1 MSEANGS
8 DVRVFRGRS
17 LEEVLP
23 QIREELG
30 PDAIITRQREGLQ
43 GGIAGFF
50 QKQFVEVEARAGS
63 PSVQATGARRRSP
76 VLDIYDDDDS
86 VAPPPA
92 LPVEGDDEATS
103 EGLSSPAIQAMLE
116 QAAPFADYLSAADRA
131 QRETAA
137 EREVE
142 PDVEAALD
150 SLARA
155 RGVEDPAGEASFE
168 AEEQAT
174 AEPRPVEE
182 PADQAA
188 ASTHLEPVR
197 RSSPPAGRIQRRST
211 RPASADKIEETLCAS
226 GLSPR
231 LARAIVDE
239 TVAHL
244 LPFGFP
250 SELKTMVRQELA
262 RRIPTQATW
271 SGVGRRIGFV
281 GSGGSGKTLAVARL
295 AAAYAEGGDAPV
307 SVFSL
312 RPRDG
317 GDELRDLLDRFDVPV
332 HVVDGPEPARARM
345 RQLPDEAVVVVDTP
359 AVRPQDERAVAEL
372 ADELKKMLYEIH
384 LTLPATVSTASARE
398 LVADL
403 APLGISRICLTHLD
417 ETSHIG
423 GAVEVAV
430 RAGKPFSYVGSGTGV
445 AEGLEPAEPD
455 ALAALVLP

>member
-1 MSEANGS
+1 VSEANGS

-50 QKQFVEVEARAGS
+50 QKQFVEVEARAGT
-63 PSVQATGARRRSP
+63 PSVQTTASGRRRTP
-76 VLDIYDDDDS
+76 VLDIYDEDDS

-137 EREVE
+137 EHEVE

-155 RGVEDPAGEASFE
+155 RGVEDPAGEASGIE

-197 RSSPPAGRIQRRST
+197 RQQPARRST
-211 RPASADKIEETLCAS
+211 RPASADKLEETLCGS

-250 SELKTMVRQELA
+250 SELKAMVRQELA

-295 AAAYAEGGDAPV
+295 AAAYSEGGDQPV

-359 AVRPQDERAVAEL
+359 AVRPQDDRAVAAL

>member
-1 MSEANGS
+1 MSEANGQEI
-8 DVRVFRGRS
+8 RVFRGRS

-23 QIREELG
+23 QIRDELG

-50 QKQFVEVEARAGS
+50 QKQFVEVEARPGT
-63 PSVQATGARRRSP
+63 PRVQTQRRTP
-76 VLDIYDDDDS
+76 VLDIYDEDD

-92 LPVEGDDEATS
+92 VPLDGDDEATS

-116 QAAPFADYLSAADRA
+116 QAAPFADYLNAADRA
-131 QRETAA
+131 QRETSV
-137 EREVE
+137 EREVD
-142 PDVEAALD
+142 PDVEAALE

-155 RGVEDPAGEASFE
+155 RGVEDPAGEAGGKE

-188 ASTHLEPVR
+188 ASTHLEPVGR
-197 RSSPPAGRIQRRST
+197 SAAARRPRSS
-211 RPASADKIEETLCAS
+211 RPAAADTIEETLCGS

-244 LPFGFP
+244 LPFALP
-250 SELKTMVRQELA
+250 SDLKHLVRQELA

-271 SGVGRRIGFV
+271 AGVGRRIGFV
-281 GSGGSGKTLAVARL
+281 GSGGSGKTLTVARL
-295 AAAYAEGGDAPV
+295 AAAYAEGGDLPV

-317 GDELRDLLDRFDVPV
+317 GDELRDLLSRVDVDV

-345 RQLPDEAVVVVDTP
+345 RGLPEDAIVVLDTP
-359 AVRPQDERAVAEL
+359 AVRAQDEGALAAL
-372 ADELKKMLYEIH
+372 ADELKKTLYEIH

-403 APLGISRICLTHLD
+403 APLGISRIALTHLD

-423 GAVEVAV
+423 GAVEVAI
-430 RAGKPFSYVGSGTGV
+430 RGGKPFSYVGTGTGV
-445 AEGLEPAEPD
+445 ADGLEPAEAD

>member
-1 MSEANGS
+1 VSEANGG

-30 PDAIITRQREGLQ
+30 ADAIITRQREGLQ

-50 QKQFVEVEARAGS
+50 QKQFVEVEARAGT
-63 PSVQATGARRRSP
+63 PRVQTTGRRAP
-76 VLDIYDDDDS
+76 VLDVYDDDDS

-92 LPVEGDDEATS
+92 VPIDGDDDATS

-131 QRETAA
+131 QRETSA
-137 EREVE
+137 EREVD
-142 PDVEAALD
+142 PDVEAALE
-150 SLARA
+150 SLARD
-155 RGVEDPAGEASFE
+155 RGVEDPAAGARLE

-182 PADQAA
+182 PGDQAA
-188 ASTHLEPVR
+188 ASTHLERVPQARPARAR
-197 RSSPPAGRIQRRST
+197 RS
-211 RPASADKIEETLCAS
+211 RPAAADTIEETLCGS

-244 LPFGFP
+244 LPFGLP
-250 SELKTMVRQELA
+250 NELKLMVRQELA
-262 RRIPTQATW
+262 RRIPTQAAW
-271 SGVGRRIGFV
+271 GGVGRRIGFV

-295 AAAYAEGGDAPV
+295 AAAYSEGGDLPV
-307 SVFSL
+307 SVFTL
-312 RPRDG
+312 RPRDD

-345 RQLPDEAVVVVDTP
+345 RQMPDESIVVVDTP
-359 AVRPQDERAVAEL
+359 AVRPQDERAVSAL
-372 ADELKKMLYEIH
+372 ADELKRMLYEIH

-403 APLGISRICLTHLD
+403 TPLGISRICLTHLD

-423 GAVEVAV
+423 GAVEVAI
-430 RAGKPFSYVGSGTGV
+430 RGGKPFSYVGTGTGV

>member
-1 MSEANGS
+1 
-8 DVRVFRGRS
+8 
-17 LEEVLP
+17 
-23 QIREELG
+23 
-30 PDAIITRQREGLQ
+30 
-43 GGIAGFF
+43 
-50 QKQFVEVEARAGS
+50 
-63 PSVQATGARRRSP
+63 
-76 VLDIYDDDDS
+76 
-86 VAPPPA
+86 
-92 LPVEGDDEATS
+92 VEGDDEATS

-131 QRETAA
+131 QRESAG
-137 EREVE
+137 EEVG

-155 RGVEDPAGEASFE
+155 RGVEDPASGPGIE

-197 RSSPPAGRIQRRST
+197 RKQPARRSM
-211 RPASADKIEETLCAS
+211 RPASADTIEETLCGS

-295 AAAYAEGGDAPV
+295 AAAYAEGGHMPV

-317 GDELRDLLDRFDVPV
+317 GDELRDLLERFDVEV

-345 RQLPDEAVVVVDTP
+345 RGLPEDAIVVLDTP
-359 AVRPQDERAVAEL
+359 AVRPQEERAVAAL

-423 GAVEVAV
+423 GAVEVAI
-430 RAGKPFSYVGSGTGV
+430 RGGKPFSYVGSGTGV

>member
-1 MSEANGS
+1 
-8 DVRVFRGRS
+8 
-17 LEEVLP
+17 
-23 QIREELG
+23 
-30 PDAIITRQREGLQ
+30 
-43 GGIAGFF
+43 
-50 QKQFVEVEARAGS
+50 
-63 PSVQATGARRRSP
+63 
-76 VLDIYDDDDS
+76 
-86 VAPPPA
+86 
-92 LPVEGDDEATS
+92 
-103 EGLSSPAIQAMLE
+103 MLE

-131 QRETAA
+131 QREASA

-155 RGVEDPAGEASFE
+155 RGVEDPAGGPGIE
-168 AEEQAT
+168 AEDQAT

-197 RSSPPAGRIQRRST
+197 RPSAPARRST
-211 RPASADKIEETLCAS
+211 RPASADRIEETLCGS

-295 AAAYAEGGDAPV
+295 AAAYAEGGDQPV

-332 HVVDGPEPARARM
+332 HVVDGPDPARARM
-345 RQLPDEAVVVVDTP
+345 RQMPDEAIVVVDTP
-359 AVRPQDERAVAEL
+359 AVRPQDERAVAAL

-423 GAVEVAV
+423 GAVEVAI

>member
-1 MSEANGS
+1 VSESNGGE
-8 DVRVFRGRS
+8 VRVFRGRS

-50 QKQFVEVEARAGS
+50 QKQFVEIEARAGV
-63 PSVQATGARRRSP
+63 PSVQTSPSGRRRAP

-92 LPVEGDDEATS
+92 IPVEGDDDATS

-131 QRETAA
+131 QRES
-137 EREVE
+137 EGSGVG

-155 RGVEDPAGEASFE
+155 GGVEDPTGVPGFE
-168 AEEQAT
+168 AEDQAT

-188 ASTHLEPVR
+188 ASTNLQPVR
-197 RSSPPAGRIQRRST
+197 RA
-211 RPASADKIEETLCAS
+211 RPARRRIERPAAAGTIEETLCGS

-239 TVAHL
+239 TVTHL

-281 GSGGSGKTLAVARL
+281 GSGGSGKTLAAARL
-295 AAAYAEGGDAPV
+295 AAAYSEGGDLPV
-307 SVFSL
+307 SVFTL

-317 GDELRDLLDRFDVPV
+317 GGELRDLLDRFDVDV

-345 RQLPDEAVVVVDTP
+345 RQLPEDAIVVVDTP
-359 AVRPQDERAVAEL
+359 AVRPQDERAVAAL

>member
-1 MSEANGS
+1 VSEANGGEI
-8 DVRVFRGRS
+8 RVFRGRS

-50 QKQFVEVEARAGS
+50 QKQFVEVEARAGTH
-63 PSVQATGARRRSP
+63 VQATARRAP
-76 VLDIYDDDDS
+76 VLDVYDDDDS
-86 VAPPPA
+86 AAPPRAVP
-92 LPVEGDDEATS
+92 LDGDDDATS
-103 EGLSSPAIQAMLE
+103 EGLTSPAIQAMLE
-116 QAAPFADYLSAADRA
+116 QAAPFADYLNAADRA
-131 QRETAA
+131 QRETSA
-137 EREVE
+137 EHEVD
-142 PDVEAALD
+142 PDVEAALE

-155 RGVEDPAGEASFE
+155 RGVEDPAGGPGLE
-168 AEEQAT
+168 AEVQAA

-182 PADQAA
+182 PAGQAA

-197 RSSPPAGRIQRRST
+197 RAKSVPAARS
-211 RPASADKIEETLCAS
+211 RPASADTIEETLCAS

-239 TVAHL
+239 TVTHL

-250 SELKTMVRQELA
+250 NELKTMVRQELA

-295 AAAYAEGGDAPV
+295 AATYAEGGDLPV

-312 RPRDG
+312 RPRDE
-317 GDELRDLLDRFDVPV
+317 GDELRDLLDRFDVDV

-345 RQLPDEAVVVVDTP
+345 RQMPEESIVVVDTP
-359 AVRPQDERAVAEL
+359 AVRPQDDRAVAALAAEL
-372 ADELKKMLYEIH
+372 MKMLYEIH

-403 APLGISRICLTHLD
+403 QPLGISRIALTHLD

-423 GAVEVAV
+423 GAVEVAI
-430 RAGKPFSYVGSGTGV
+430 RGGKPFSYVGAGTGV
-445 AEGLEPAEPD
+445 SEGLEPAEPD

>member
-1 MSEANGS
+1 VSESNGAE
-8 DVRVFRGRS
+8 VRVFRGRS

-30 PDAIITRQREGLQ
+30 ADAIITRQREGLQ

-50 QKQFVEVEARAGS
+50 QKQFVEVEARAGT
-63 PSVQATGARRRSP
+63 PSVSTSARRAP
-76 VLDIYDDDDS
+76 VLDVYDDDDS
-86 VAPPPA
+86 VAPPRA
-92 LPVEGDDEATS
+92 LPLEGDDDATS
-103 EGLSSPAIQAMLE
+103 EGLTSPAIQAMLE
-116 QAAPFADYLSAADRA
+116 QAAPFADYLNAADRA
-131 QRETAA
+131 QRETSA
-137 EREVE
+137 EREVD
-142 PDVEAALD
+142 PDVEAALE

-155 RGVEDPAGEASFE
+155 RGVEDPTGVPGFE

-188 ASTHLEPVR
+188 ASTHLEPVA
-197 RSSPPAGRIQRRST
+197 RSRAASV
-211 RPASADKIEETLCAS
+211 RPSRPSSADTIEETLCGS

-231 LARAIVDE
+231 LARSVVDE

-271 SGVGRRIGFV
+271 GGIGRRIGFV
-281 GSGGSGKTLAVARL
+281 GSGGSGKTLTVARL
-295 AAAYAEGGDAPV
+295 AAAYAEGGDLPV
-307 SVFSL
+307 SVFTL
-312 RPRDG
+312 RPRDD
-317 GDELRDLLDRFDVPV
+317 GDELRDLLERFDVPV
-332 HVVDGPEPARARM
+332 YVVDGPEPARARM
-345 RQLPDEAVVVVDTP
+345 RQMPDESIVVVDTP
-359 AVRPQDERAVAEL
+359 AVRPQDDGAVAALAAEL
-372 ADELKKMLYEIH
+372 MKMLYEIH

-403 APLGISRICLTHLD
+403 QPLGISRICLTHLD

-423 GAVEVAV
+423 GAVEVAI
-430 RAGKPFSYVGSGTGV
+430 RGGKPFSYVGSGTSV

>member
-1 MSEANGS
+1 VSEANGG
-8 DVRVFRGRS
+8 DVRIFRGRS

-30 PDAIITRQREGLQ
+30 ADAIITRQREGLQ

-50 QKQFVEVEARAGS
+50 QKQFVEVEARAGT
-63 PSVQATGARRRSP
+63 PRVQSTSRRTP
-76 VLDIYDDDDS
+76 VLDVYDDDDS
-86 VAPPPA
+86 VAPPRA
-92 LPVEGDDEATS
+92 IPVDDDDEATS

-116 QAAPFADYLSAADRA
+116 QAAPFADYLGAADRA
-131 QRETAA
+131 QRESAGS
-137 EREVE
+137 EVG

-155 RGVEDPAGEASFE
+155 RGVEDPTGVPGFE

-197 RSSPPAGRIQRRST
+197 RREPARRST
-211 RPASADKIEETLCAS
+211 RPASADTIEETLTGS

-250 SELKTMVRQELA
+250 SELKVMVRQELA

-295 AAAYAEGGDAPV
+295 AAAYAEGGDLPV
-307 SVFSL
+307 TVFSL
-312 RPRDG
+312 RPRDD
-317 GDELRDLLDRFDVPV
+317 GDELRDLLDRFDVAV

-345 RQLPDEAVVVVDTP
+345 RGLPEDSIVVVDTP
-359 AVRPQDERAVAEL
+359 AVRPQEDRAVAAL

-403 APLGISRICLTHLD
+403 EPLGVSRICLTHLD

-423 GAVEVAV
+423 GAVEVAI
-430 RAGKPFSYVGSGTGV
+430 RGGKPFSFVGSGTGV
-445 AEGLEPAEPD
+445 SEGLEPAEPD

>member
-1 MSEANGS
+1 VSEANGGE
-8 DVRVFRGRS
+8 VRVFRGRS

-30 PDAIITRQREGLQ
+30 ADAIITRQREGLQ

-50 QKQFVEVEARAGS
+50 QKQFVEVEARAGT
-63 PSVQATGARRRSP
+63 PRVQATGGRRRAP

-86 VAPPPA
+86 MAPPPA
-92 LPVEGDDEATS
+92 LPIEGDEATS

-131 QRETAA
+131 QRETSA
-137 EREVE
+137 EHEVE

-155 RGVEDPAGEASFE
+155 RGVEDPGGEASSE

-197 RSSPPAGRIQRRST
+197 RPSAPARRSA

-271 SGVGRRIGFV
+271 SGIGRRIGFV

-317 GDELRDLLDRFDVPV
+317 GDELRDLLDRFDVAI

-345 RQLPDEAVVVVDTP
+345 RQMPEDAIVVVDTP
-359 AVRPQDERAVAEL
+359 AVRVQDERSVADL

>member
-1 MSEANGS
+1 MSESNGG

-50 QKQFVEVEARAGS
+50 QKQFVEVEARAGT
-63 PSVQATGARRRSP
+63 PSVQTTGTRRRAP

-92 LPVEGDDEATS
+92 VPIEGDDEATS
-103 EGLSSPAIQAMLE
+103 EGLSSPGIQAMLE
-116 QAAPFADYLSAADRA
+116 QAAPFADYLNAADRA

-137 EREVE
+137 ERGVE

-155 RGVEDPAGEASFE
+155 RGMEDPAGAPSIE

-197 RSSPPAGRIQRRST
+197 RARPAVRRSA
-211 RPASADKIEETLCAS
+211 RPASADTIEETLCGS

-244 LPFGFP
+244 MPFGFP
-250 SELKTMVRQELA
+250 SELKQMVRQELA

-295 AAAYAEGGDAPV
+295 AAAYAEGGDLPV

-317 GDELRDLLDRFDVPV
+317 GDELRDLLERFDVED
-332 HVVDGPEPARARM
+332 HVVDGPDPARARM
-345 RQLPDEAVVVVDTP
+345 RGLPDDAIVVLDTP
-359 AVRPQDERAVAEL
+359 AVRPQDDRAVAAL

-423 GAVEVAV
+423 GAVEVAI
-430 RAGKPFSYVGSGTGV
+430 RGGKPFSYVGSGTGV
-445 AEGLEPAEPD
+445 AEGLEPADPD

>member
-1 MSEANGS
+1 MSEANGQQEI
-8 DVRVFRGRS
+8 RVFRGGS

-23 QIREELG
+23 QIREALG

-50 QKQFVEVEARAGS
+50 QKQFVEVEARPGT
-63 PSVQATGARRRSP
+63 PRVQAKGRAP
-76 VLDIYDDDDS
+76 VLDVYDDDS
-86 VAPPPA
+86 VAPPPSVP
-92 LPVEGDDEATS
+92 LDGDDAATS

-116 QAAPFADYLSAADRA
+116 QAAPFADYLNAADRA
-131 QRETAA
+131 QRDTAA
-137 EREVE
+137 EREVGG
-142 PDVEAALD
+142 DVEAALE
-150 SLARA
+150 SLART
-155 RGVEDPAGEASFE
+155 RGVEDPTRGANGFE
-168 AEEQAT
+168 AEDKAT

-188 ASTHLEPVR
+188 ASTHLA
-197 RSSPPAGRIQRRST
+197 PAGRAAAAATPARRS
-211 RPASADKIEETLCAS
+211 RPAAAATLEETLCGS
-226 GLSPR
+226 GLSPW
-231 LARAIVDE
+231 LARALVDE

-244 LPFGFP
+244 LPFGLP
-250 SELKTMVRQELA
+250 GDLKTMVRGELA
-262 RRIPTQATW
+262 RRIPTQSTW
-271 SGVGRRIGFV
+271 AGTGRRIGFV
-281 GSGGSGKTLAVARL
+281 GSGGSGKTLTVARL
-295 AAAYAEGGDAPV
+295 AAAYAEGGDLPV
-307 SVFSL
+307 SVLSL

-345 RQLPDEAVVVVDTP
+345 RGLPEDAVVVVDTP
-359 AVRPQDERAVAEL
+359 AVRVSDERAVAAL

-384 LTLPATVSTASARE
+384 LTLPATVSSASARE

-403 APLGISRICLTHLD
+403 APLGISRIALTHLD

-423 GAVEVAV
+423 GAVEVAI

-445 AEGLEPAEPD
+445 ADGLEPAESD

>member
-1 MSEANGS
+1 MSEANG
-8 DVRVFRGRS
+8 DDIRIFRGRS

-63 PSVQATGARRRSP
+63 ARVSASGRTP
-76 VLDIYDDDDS
+76 VLDVYDEDDS

-92 LPVEGDDEATS
+92 VPMDGDDEATS
-103 EGLSSPAIQAMLE
+103 EGLTSPAIQAMLE
-116 QAAPFADYLSAADRA
+116 QAAPFADYLNAADRA
-131 QRETAA
+131 QRDTSA
-137 EREVE
+137 EREVD
-142 PDVEAALD
+142 PDVEAALE

-155 RGVEDPAGEASFE
+155 RGVEDPAGAASELE
-168 AEEQAT
+168 AEDQAT

-197 RSSPPAGRIQRRST
+197 RRASATSPARRS
-211 RPASADKIEETLCAS
+211 RPAAADTLEETLCGS

-244 LPFGFP
+244 LPFALP
-250 SELKTMVRQELA
+250 SDLKTLVRGELG

-271 SGVGRRIGFV
+271 AGVGRRIGFV
-281 GSGGSGKTLAVARL
+281 GSGGSGKTLTVARL
-295 AAAYAEGGDAPV
+295 AAAYAESGDLPV

-312 RPRDG
+312 RPRDD
-317 GDELRDLLDRFDVPV
+317 GDELRDLLERFDVPV

-345 RQLPDEAVVVVDTP
+345 RSLPEDAIVVLDTP
-359 AVRPQDERAVAEL
+359 AVRPQDDRAVADL

-403 APLGISRICLTHLD
+403 APLGISRIALTHLD

-423 GAVEVAV
+423 GAVEVAI
-430 RAGKPFSYVGSGTGV
+430 RGGKPFSYVGTGTGV
-445 AEGLEPAEPD
+445 ADGLEPAEAD

>member
-1 MSEANGS
+1 M
-8 DVRVFRGRS
+8 RVFRGRS

-23 QIREELG
+23 QIREALG

-50 QKQFVEVEARAGS
+50 QKQFIEVEARAGT
-63 PSVQATGARRRSP
+63 PSVQAAGGRRRSP

-92 LPVEGDDEATS
+92 LPLEGDDEATS

-131 QRETAA
+131 QRDTAA
-137 EREVE
+137 EHGVE

-155 RGVEDPAGEASFE
+155 RGVEDPAGEASGFE

-197 RSSPPAGRIQRRST
+197 RPSPPARRST
-211 RPASADKIEETLCAS
+211 RPASADKIEETLCAF

-231 LARAIVDE
+231 LAGAIVGE

-271 SGVGRRIGFV
+271 SGAGRRIGFV

-295 AAAYAEGGDAPV
+295 AAAYAEGGDQPV

-312 RPRDG
+312 RPRDD
-317 GDELRDLLDRFDVPV
+317 GDELRDLLERFDVPV
-332 HVVDGPEPARARM
+332 HVVDGPDPARARM
-345 RQLPDEAVVVVDTP
+345 RQLPDQAVVVVDTP
-359 AVRPQDERAVAEL
+359 AVRPQDERAVAAL

-423 GAVEVAV
+423 GAAQGAV
-430 RAGKPFSYVGSGTGV
+430 RGGKPFSYVGSGTGV

>member
-1 MSEANGS
+1 MSEANGGE
-8 DVRVFRGRS
+8 VQVFRGRS

-23 QIREELG
+23 QIRDALG

-50 QKQFVEVEARAGS
+50 QKQFVEVEARPGS
-63 PSVQATGARRRSP
+63 PRAQRAGRAP
-76 VLDIYDDDDS
+76 VLDVYDDDDS
-86 VAPPPA
+86 MAPPRSIP
-92 LPVEGDDEATS
+92 LQDDEAAS
-103 EGLSSPAIQAMLE
+103 EGLESPAIQAMLE

-131 QRETAA
+131 QRETSA
-137 EREVE
+137 EHGVD

-155 RGVEDPAGEASFE
+155 RGVEDPAGAPSLE

-197 RSSPPAGRIQRRST
+197 SGAPPPPERRS
-211 RPASADKIEETLCAS
+211 RPASAATIEETLCGS

-231 LARAIVDE
+231 LAQAVVDE

-250 SELKTMVRQELA
+250 SELKAMVRGELA
-262 RRIPTQATW
+262 RRIPAQATW
-271 SGVGRRIGFV
+271 GGVGRRIGFV

-295 AAAYAEGGDAPV
+295 AAAYAEGGDLPV

-312 RPRDG
+312 RPRDD
-317 GDELRDLLDRFDVPV
+317 GDELRDLLERFDVPV
-332 HVVDGPEPARARM
+332 YVVDGPDPARARM
-345 RQLPDEAVVVVDTP
+345 RGMADDAIVVVDTP
-359 AVRPQDERAVAEL
+359 PVRPQDDRAVAAL
-372 ADELKKMLYEIH
+372 ADELKRMLYEIH

-423 GAVEVAV
+423 GAVEVAI
-430 RAGKPFSYVGSGTGV
+430 RGGMPFSYVGSGTGV
-445 AEGLEPAEPD
+445 AEGFEPAEPD

>member
-1 MSEANGS
+1 MSESNGGE
-8 DVRVFRGRS
+8 VRVFRGRS

-30 PDAIITRQREGLQ
+30 ADAIITRQREGLQ

-50 QKQFVEVEARAGS
+50 QKQFVEVEARAGT
-63 PSVQATGARRRSP
+63 PRVQAAGTRRRAP
-76 VLDIYDDDDS
+76 VLDIYDEDDS

-92 LPVEGDDEATS
+92 LPVDGQDDATS

-131 QRETAA
+131 QRETSA
-137 EREVE
+137 EHGVE

-155 RGVEDPAGEASFE
+155 RGVEDPTGAPGIG

-197 RSSPPAGRIQRRST
+197 RPQPAARAA
-211 RPASADKIEETLCAS
+211 RPASADTIEETLCGS

-271 SGVGRRIGFV
+271 SGIGRRIGFV

-312 RPRDG
+312 RPRDD
-317 GDELRDLLDRFDVPV
+317 GDELRDLLERFDVPV
-332 HVVDGPEPARARM
+332 YVVDGPDPARARM
-345 RQLPDEAVVVVDTP
+345 RQMADDAIVVVDTP
-359 AVRPQDERAVAEL
+359 AVRPQDERGVAAL
-372 ADELKKMLYEIH
+372 ADELMKMLYEIH

-423 GAVEVAV
+423 GAVEVAI
-430 RAGKPFSYVGSGTGV
+430 RGGKPFSYVGSGTGV

>member
-1 MSEANGS
+1 MSEGNGQ
-8 DVRVFRGRS
+8 DIRVFRGRS

-63 PSVQATGARRRSP
+63 PRVQTRRRTP
-76 VLDIYDDDDS
+76 VLDVYDEDDS
-86 VAPPPA
+86 AAPPPA
-92 LPVEGDDEATS
+92 VPMDGDDEATS

-116 QAAPFADYLSAADRA
+116 QAAPFADYLNAADRA
-131 QRETAA
+131 QRETSA
-137 EREVE
+137 EREVD
-142 PDVEAALD
+142 PDVEAALE

-155 RGVEDPAGEASFE
+155 RGVEDPAGGPGLE
-168 AEEQAT
+168 AEDQAT

-197 RSSPPAGRIQRRST
+197 RPAASARTARRS
-211 RPASADKIEETLCAS
+211 RPAAADTVEETLCAS

-244 LPFGFP
+244 LPFGLP
-250 SELKTMVRQELA
+250 SDLKLMVRQELA

-271 SGVGRRIGFV
+271 GGVGRRIGFI
-281 GSGGSGKTLAVARL
+281 GSGGSGKTLTVARL
-295 AAAYAEGGDAPV
+295 AAAYAEGGDLPV

-317 GDELRDLLDRFDVPV
+317 GDELRDLLERFDVPV
-332 HVVDGPEPARARM
+332 HVIDGPDPARARM
-345 RQLPDEAVVVVDTP
+345 RSLPEEAIVVVDTP
-359 AVRPQDERAVAEL
+359 AVRPQDERAVAAL

-403 APLGISRICLTHLD
+403 APLGISRIALTHLD

-423 GAVEVAV
+423 GAVEVAI
-430 RAGKPFSYVGSGTGV
+430 RGGKPFSYVGTGTGV
-445 AEGLEPAEPD
+445 ADGLEPAEAD
-455 ALAALVLP
+455 LLAALVMP

>member
-1 MSEANGS
+1 
-8 DVRVFRGRS
+8 
-17 LEEVLP
+17 
-23 QIREELG
+23 
-30 PDAIITRQREGLQ
+30 
-43 GGIAGFF
+43 
-50 QKQFVEVEARAGS
+50 
-63 PSVQATGARRRSP
+63 
-76 VLDIYDDDDS
+76 
-86 VAPPPA
+86 
-92 LPVEGDDEATS
+92 
-103 EGLSSPAIQAMLE
+103 
-116 QAAPFADYLSAADRA
+116 
-131 QRETAA
+131 
-137 EREVE
+137 
-142 PDVEAALD
+142 
-150 SLARA
+150 
-155 RGVEDPAGEASFE
+155 
-168 AEEQAT
+168 
-174 AEPRPVEE
+174 
-182 PADQAA
+182 
-188 ASTHLEPVR
+188 LEPVR
-197 RSSPPAGRIQRRST
+197 RRPSPRQA
-211 RPASADKIEETLCAS
+211 RPASADKIEETLCGS

-295 AAAYAEGGDAPV
+295 AAAYAEGGDLPV

-312 RPRDG
+312 RPRDD
-317 GDELRDLLDRFDVPV
+317 GDELRDLLDRFDVDV

-345 RQLPDEAVVVVDTP
+345 RSMPEDAIVVVDTP
-359 AVRPQDERAVAEL
+359 AVRPQDERAVAAL
-372 ADELKKMLYEIH
+372 AEELKKMLYEIH

-403 APLGISRICLTHLD
+403 APLGISRICLTHMD

-423 GAVEVAV
+423 GAVEVAI
-430 RAGKPFSYVGSGTGV
+430 RGGKPFSYVGSGTGV

>member
-1 MSEANGS
+1 VSEANG
-8 DVRVFRGRS
+8 DEIRVFRGRS

-50 QKQFVEVEARAGS
+50 QKQFVEVEAHAGS
-63 PSVQATGARRRSP
+63 AHAQASPRRAP
-76 VLDIYDDDDS
+76 VLDVYDEDDS
-86 VAPPPA
+86 VAPPRSVPIDG
-92 LPVEGDDEATS
+92 GDDATN
-103 EGLSSPAIQAMLE
+103 EGLTSPAIQAMLE

-131 QRETAA
+131 QRDSPA
-137 EREVE
+137 EHGVD

-155 RGVEDPAGEASFE
+155 RGVEDPASVPGLEAV
-168 AEEQAT
+168 EQAI

-188 ASTHLEPVR
+188 ASTHLEPVARARPVR
-197 RSSPPAGRIQRRST
+197 RPPS
-211 RPASADKIEETLCAS
+211 RPASADTIEETLCGS

-231 LARAIVDE
+231 LARGIVDE

-271 SGVGRRIGFV
+271 GGVGRRIGFV

-295 AAAYAEGGDAPV
+295 AAAYSEGGELPV
-307 SVFSL
+307 SVFTL
-312 RPRDG
+312 RPRDD
-317 GDELRDLLDRFDVPV
+317 GDELRALLERFSVPV
-332 HVVDGPEPARARM
+332 YVVDGPDPARARM
-345 RQLPDEAVVVVDTP
+345 RQMPDDAIVVVDTP
-359 AVRPQDERAVAEL
+359 AVRPQDERAVASL
-372 ADELKKMLYEIH
+372 ADELMKMLYEIH

-403 APLGISRICLTHLD
+403 APLGISRIALTHLD

-423 GAVEVAV
+423 GAVEVAI
-430 RAGKPFSYVGSGTGV
+430 RGGKPFSYVGSGTGV
-445 AEGLEPAEPD
+445 SEGLEPAEPD

>member
-1 MSEANGS
+1 VSEANGAE
-8 DVRVFRGRS
+8 VRVFRGRS

-23 QIREELG
+23 QIREQLG

-50 QKQFVEVEARAGS
+50 QKQFIDVEARAGT
-63 PSVQATGARRRSP
+63 PSGQVGGARHRSP

-86 VAPPPA
+86 VAPRPA
-92 LPVEGDDEATS
+92 LPLEGEDEATS

-131 QRETAA
+131 QRDTAA
-137 EREVE
+137 EHGVE

-155 RGVEDPAGEASFE
+155 RGVEDSAGDASDIE

-182 PADQAA
+182 PVDQAA

-197 RSSPPAGRIQRRST
+197 PQSPPARRST
-211 RPASADKIEETLCAS
+211 RPASADKIVETLCAS

-231 LARAIVDE
+231 LAGAIVDE

-262 RRIPTQATW
+262 RRIPTQVTW

-295 AAAYAEGGDAPV
+295 AAAYSEGGDQPV

-332 HVVDGPEPARARM
+332 HVVDGPDPARARM

-359 AVRPQDERAVAEL
+359 AVRPQDERAVAAL

>member
-1 MSEANGS
+1 VSEINGG

-23 QIREELG
+23 QIRAELG
-30 PDAIITRQREGLQ
+30 PEAIITRQREGLQ

-50 QKQFVEVEARAGS
+50 QKQFVEVEARAGTPRVS
-63 PSVQATGARRRSP
+63 GARRRSP
-76 VLDIYDDDDS
+76 VLDVYDDDDS
-86 VAPPPA
+86 AAPPPA
-92 LPVEGDDEATS
+92 RPFEGDDAATN

-131 QRETAA
+131 QRDSG
-137 EREVE
+137 EREVGS
-142 PDVEAALD
+142 DVEAALE
-150 SLARA
+150 SLARG
-155 RGVEDPAGEASFE
+155 RGVEDPAAERGLGAEA
-168 AEEQAT
+168 A
-174 AEPRPVEE
+174 AEPRSVEE
-182 PADQAA
+182 PVGQAA
-188 ASTHLEPVR
+188 ASTDLERTRASRPAR
-197 RSSPPAGRIQRRST
+197 RSMRPPA
-211 RPASADKIEETLCAS
+211 ADNIEETLSAS

-271 SGVGRRIGFV
+271 SGAGRRIGFV
-281 GSGGSGKTLAVARL
+281 GTGGVGKTLCVARL
-295 AAAYAEGGDAPV
+295 AAAYAEGSDFPV

-317 GDELRDLLDRFDVPV
+317 GDELRGLLDRFDVDIE
-332 HVVDGPEPARARM
+332 VVDGPEPARARM
-345 RQLPDEAVVVVDTP
+345 RRLPDDAVVVLDTP
-359 AVRPQDERAVAEL
+359 AIKPQDERATLAL

-403 APLGISRICLTHLD
+403 APLGISRIALTHLD

-423 GAVEVAV
+423 GAVEVAM
-430 RAGKPFSYVGSGTGV
+430 RGGKPFSYVGSGSGV

-455 ALAALVLP
+455 ALAALLLP